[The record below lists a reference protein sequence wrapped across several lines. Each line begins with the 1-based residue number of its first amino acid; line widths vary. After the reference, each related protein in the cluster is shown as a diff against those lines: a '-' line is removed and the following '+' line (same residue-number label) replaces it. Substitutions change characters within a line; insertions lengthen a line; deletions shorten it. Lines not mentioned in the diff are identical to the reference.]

1 MEKKQ
6 NTEKGNSQMVSEPAF
21 EYNITIPVTVP
32 TMGGY
37 TLEELTREL
46 TEFARRLVMHDN
58 EKKDWRNMQI
68 SNKIKKMSLGQS
80 ALSTDLRTDKEI
92 LGVVLEEKYK

>member
-1 MEKKQ
+1 MDKKQ
-6 NTEKGNSQMVSEPAF
+6 NTEEVHSQMVAEPAF

-46 TEFARRLVMHDN
+46 TEIARRLVMQDK
-58 EKKDWRNMQI
+58 EKTDWRNIQI
-68 SNKIKKMSLGQS
+68 SNKVKKMSLGQS
-80 ALSTDLRTDKEI
+80 ALSTDLRSDKEI
-92 LGVVLEEKYK
+92 LNDALEEKYK